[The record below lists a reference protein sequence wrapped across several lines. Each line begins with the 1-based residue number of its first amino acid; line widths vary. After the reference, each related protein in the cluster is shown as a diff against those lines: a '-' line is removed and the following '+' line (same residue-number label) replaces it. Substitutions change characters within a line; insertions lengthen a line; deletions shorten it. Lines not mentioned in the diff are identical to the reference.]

1 LITNKVKIVFL
12 LFFVLFLSLFT
23 VLLTLK
29 NKNHNFDKKY
39 QLVKTV
45 GLPDLAISTEANFI
59 RHRSL
64 ASMFDI
70 YKDDPDIRVYFPSS
84 FSITKKDL
92 YEK

>member
-1 LITNKVKIVFL
+1 MRVKYLFITFSLLIVLIAL
-12 LFFVLFLSLFT
+12 LYGYLS
-23 VLLTLK
+23 
-29 NKNHNFDKKY
+29 NPISYDKKL

-59 RHRSL
+59 RNRSL
-64 ASMFDI
+64 ATMMDI

-84 FSITKKDL
+84 FAINEGL